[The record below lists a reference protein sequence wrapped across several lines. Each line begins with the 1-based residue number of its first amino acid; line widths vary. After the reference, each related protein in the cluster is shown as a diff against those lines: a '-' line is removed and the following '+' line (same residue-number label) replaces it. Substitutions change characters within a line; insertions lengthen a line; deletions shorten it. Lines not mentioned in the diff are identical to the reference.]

1 MKIRLLQGAHIGIR
15 MYRIR
20 TLETRTS
27 KETIVR
33 VSGIRMEEFRM
44 ELIKI
49 SLMSEGRIEI
59 VQGMRRLINRCNQ
72 TLEKLILQEV
82 IQRVFLVEQTG
93 KLFLI
98 HINVIALAVKEV
110 TTIGNIDPS
119 KWITISTTPTS

>member
-1 MKIRLLQGAHIGIR
+1 MKIRLLQGVHIGIR

-27 KETIVR
+27 KETIAQ

-49 SLMSEGRIEI
+49 SLVSEGRMEI

-72 TLEKLILQEV
+72 TLEKLIHQEV

-110 TTIGNIDPS
+110 TTIGSIDPS
-119 KWITISTTPTS
+119 KWITITTTPTS

>member
-1 MKIRLLQGAHIGIR
+1 MKIRLLQGVHIGIR

-27 KETIVR
+27 KETIAQ

-49 SLMSEGRIEI
+49 LLMSEGRMEI

-72 TLEKLILQEV
+72 TLEKLIHQEV

-110 TTIGNIDPS
+110 TTIGSIDPS
-119 KWITISTTPTS
+119 KWITITTTPTS

>member
-1 MKIRLLQGAHIGIR
+1 
-15 MYRIR
+15 
-20 TLETRTS
+20 
-27 KETIVR
+27 
-33 VSGIRMEEFRM
+33 MEEFRM

-49 SLMSEGRIEI
+49 SLVSEGRMEI

-72 TLEKLILQEV
+72 TLEKLIHQEV

-110 TTIGNIDPS
+110 TTIGSIDPS
-119 KWITISTTPTS
+119 KWITITTTPTS